1 MSFNLP
7 QVSLLKINLLERQIK
22 FYLKWGQNMQ
32 NERIKKFWLI
42 KFRGRDPL
50 GQPCTDYED
59 NSQFWRNGAKM

>member
-1 MSFNLP
+1 M
-7 QVSLLKINLLERQIK
+7 KRDLLEKQVK

-32 NERIKKFWLI
+32 NAMNQEIHIQFQLI
-42 KFRGRDPL
+42 NFRGRDHL